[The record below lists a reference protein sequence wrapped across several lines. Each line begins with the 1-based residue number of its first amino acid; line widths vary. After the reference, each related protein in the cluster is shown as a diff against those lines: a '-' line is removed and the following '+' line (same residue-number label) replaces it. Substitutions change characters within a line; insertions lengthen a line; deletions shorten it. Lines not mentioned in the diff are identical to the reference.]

1 MERNLLSEK
10 SFTLILNPNWF
21 IDYAGVLTVS
31 VPEATPGYY
40 TDPVWEIA
48 LPSTDRQP
56 SNRRIILLYN
66 CTDVRIRY
74 NMADSDHFQTT
85 IIFVDMK
92 SNSTFTVKDN
102 LDEAKRLCNQEILI
116 AINESTSTTSRPQTT
131 PTSDGNIDSSTRWE
145 PTGFGHLIQP
155 YFVLMIFCICIL
167 HSSL

>member
-1 MERNLLSEK
+1 
-10 SFTLILNPNWF
+10 
-21 IDYAGVLTVS
+21 
-31 VPEATPGYY
+31 
-40 TDPVWEIA
+40 
-48 LPSTDRQP
+48 
-56 SNRRIILLYN
+56 
-66 CTDVRIRY
+66 
-74 NMADSDHFQTT
+74 MADSDHFQPT